1 MSAVTASAGAGADAG
16 LGGVCRAGDATG
28 FGSGSAATAGL
39 ARPPGFPAG
48 VFCLAA
54 AFFLG
59 RDAEVLAAD
68 RAFVCNAPVFLALF
82 FRPATAR
89 ILGRVPVSAPGRRSW
104 RAARTGICTYHA
116 PAMSTVRAQPLRA
129 RARFARAA
137 RGEPVDRAPVW
148 LMRQAG
154 RYLPEYRELRARVD
168 FLALCRD
175 PALACEVSL
184 QPFRRFGMDG
194 VVVFSDILL
203 PLAGTGLGLSFD
215 PGPRVAHPAGPDTGL
230 RHLTSDPSAAVEP
243 TCEAIRRLRAELGD
257 AAAVIG
263 FAGAPWTLAAY
274 ACEARLTRDL
284 QVLGAL
290 TFAEPGFVDDLL
302 ERMAQVCA
310 ASLRLQID
318 AGADALQIF
327 DTWAGVL
334 PVSRF
339 ERFAGR
345 ALRRVL
351 ALLPAERPPLILFAR
366 GAAHL
371 VEALAAIGADVVSL
385 DWRVDLADAAARI
398 GRRVSLQGNLEP
410 HALAAPTDEIERAVA
425 DLLDAGRKAR
435 GHIANLGHGVLPS
448 TPVEGVAAF
457 VRAVQRS

>member
-1 MSAVTASAGAGADAG
+1 MSAA
-16 LGGVCRAGDATG
+16 RAER
-28 FGSGSAATAGL
+28 L
-39 ARPPGFPAG
+39 
-48 VFCLAA
+48 
-54 AFFLG
+54 
-59 RDAEVLAAD
+59 
-68 RAFVCNAPVFLALF
+68 
-82 FRPATAR
+82 
-89 ILGRVPVSAPGRRSW
+89 
-104 RAARTGICTYHA
+104 
-116 PAMSTVRAQPLRA
+116 QP
-129 RARFARAA
+129 RARFSRAA
-137 RGEPVDRAPVW
+137 GGAPVDRPPVW

-175 PALACEVSL
+175 PGLACEVSL

-203 PLAGTGLGLSFD
+203 PLAGTGLALEFD
-215 PGPRVAHPAGPDTGL
+215 PGPRVRNPVAPDTGMRQL
-230 RHLTSDPSAAVEP
+230 AGSAASAIEP

-257 AAAVIG
+257 SAAVIG

-274 ACEARLTRDL
+274 ATESRLSRDL

-290 TFAEPGFVDDLL
+290 SWSEPEFVDALL
-302 ERMAQVCA
+302 ERMAQICA
-310 ASLRLQID
+310 ESLRAQAE
-318 AGADALQIF
+318 AGADALQLF

-334 PVSRF
+334 AVPRF

-351 ALLPAERPPLILFAR
+351 ELLPAERPPLILFAR

-371 VEALAAIGADVVSL
+371 VDALAGIGAEVVSL
-385 DWRVDLADAAARI
+385 DWRVDLAAAADRI

-410 HALAAPTDEIERAVA
+410 NALAAPPAQIEAAVGE
-425 DLLDAGRKAR
+425 LIDAGRKAR
-435 GHIANLGHGVLPS
+435 GHIVNLGHGVLPS

-457 VRAVQRS
+457 VRAVQRSVG